1 MNLNSLL
8 ESLNLD
14 KSIDLDD
21 IPELDL
27 YMDQV
32 IQLFENKLGEN
43 KRFEEDKILTK
54 TMINN
59 YAKGRLLMEIKN
71 KKYTKEHI
79 ILMCFIYNMKG
90 ILALSDIKLA
100 LGDIVEKYNKEEINS
115 NDIRELYKLYLKGHE
130 KNLDG
135 MNKEIS
141 ADLNNLGENFDSLGK
156 SEKRLLIS
164 VVLVDKAN
172 MYKRL
177 AEKILDFE

>member
-1 MNLNSLL
+1 MNLNDLL

-14 KSIDLDD
+14 NNINLED

-32 IQLFENKLGEN
+32 IQLFENKLGGN

-59 YAKGRLLMEIKN
+59 YAKGKLLMDIKN
-71 KKYTKEHI
+71 KKYSKEHI

-100 LGDIVEKYNKEEINS
+100 LGDIVEGYNKEEFNS
-115 NDIRELYKLYLKGHE
+115 EDIRKLYKIYLKGQE
-130 KNLDG
+130 KNIEEEF
-135 MNKEIS
+135 N
-141 ADLNNLGENFDSLGK
+141 SLES
-156 SEKRLLIS
+156 SEKKLLLS
-164 VVLVDKAN
+164 AMLVDKAN
-172 MYKRL
+172 IYKKL
-177 AEKILDFE
+177 AEKILDSE